1 MPRNTGVLF
10 ASTKSLATNSDG
22 FVKGDTVSL
31 QGQMK
36 AELYTPAGKFEPRI
50 SLSIIANSV
59 LALRQAAKGGRG
71 HEL

>member
-50 SLSIIANSV
+50 
-59 LALRQAAKGGRG
+59 LRQAAKGRRG